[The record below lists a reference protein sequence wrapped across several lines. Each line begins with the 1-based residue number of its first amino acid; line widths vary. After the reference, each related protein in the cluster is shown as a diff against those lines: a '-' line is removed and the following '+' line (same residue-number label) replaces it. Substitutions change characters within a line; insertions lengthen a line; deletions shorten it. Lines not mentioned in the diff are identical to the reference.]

1 MELVPPP
8 FLCSYDSVRSSR
20 KDFHKSLECVCGNFC
35 PFIQKSVV
43 LNERP
48 SLKVF
53 LSKRF
58 LFLFFLD
65 QGGTVKFFLTKRI
78 HPFSLLYTR
87 GHSCPGTEKLL
98 PKLFPQTWK
107 NLELSKMAR

>member
-1 MELVPPP
+1 MCLWKFLP
-8 FLCSYDSVRSSR
+8 FYPEERCAEREALAQ
-20 KDFHKSLECVCGNFC
+20 SLSFKE
-35 PFIQKSVV
+35 
-43 LNERP
+43 
-48 SLKVF
+48 VF
-53 LSKRF
+53 V
-58 LFLFFLD
+58 FLD

-87 GHSCPGTEKLL
+87 GHSCPGTEKPF

>member
-1 MELVPPP
+1 MCLWKFLP
-8 FLCSYDSVRSSR
+8 FYPEERCAEREALAQ
-20 KDFHKSLECVCGNFC
+20 SLSFKE
-35 PFIQKSVV
+35 
-43 LNERP
+43 
-48 SLKVF
+48 VF
-53 LSKRF
+53 VF
-58 LFLFFLD
+58 VFLD

-87 GHSCPGTEKLL
+87 GHSCPGTEKPF